1 MKYRINFTKRAD
13 SHVKII
19 LKSGNKADI
28 SKFSK
33 IIEELEKHPSTGIGN
48 PEQLKYELSGFWRGI
63 TSELVFDYEIKK
75 LLPIHLLYQKI
86 IKSLFLAVIYL

>member
-48 PEQLKYELSGFWRGI
+48 PEQLKYKLSGFWSRRLNQKDRLI
-63 TSELVFDYEIKK
+63 
-75 LLPIHLLYQKI
+75 YQI
-86 IKSLFLAVIYL
+86 LEEEVIVIVVSALGHYK